1 MGVEF
6 FKIGM
11 RDFTFIRE
19 VRVVIDND
27 YQLSIVIPIFWSNKL
42 NRICIKKADLL
53 LESFN
58 YQQWYQ
64 LPIVFTIVQNKK
76 SHLDLGHHLY
86 QLYQLYLL
94 TIDFQFSSLFYATKN
109 DFSFFDRICIKKT
122 NKFIVWIFHS

>member
-27 YQLSIVIPIFWSNKL
+27 YQLSIVIPIFWSIKL

-53 LESFN
+53 LESLN
-58 YQQWYQ
+58 YRQ
-64 LPIVFTIVQNKK
+64 
-76 SHLDLGHHLY
+76 
-86 QLYQLYLL
+86 
-94 TIDFQFSSLFYATKN
+94 
-109 DFSFFDRICIKKT
+109 
-122 NKFIVWIFHS
+122 